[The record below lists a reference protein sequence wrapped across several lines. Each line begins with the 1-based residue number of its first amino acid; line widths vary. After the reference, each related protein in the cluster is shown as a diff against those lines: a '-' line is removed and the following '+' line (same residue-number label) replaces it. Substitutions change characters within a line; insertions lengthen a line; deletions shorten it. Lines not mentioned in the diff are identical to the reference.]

1 MIYAISGLICH
12 QMPERSIFI
21 GGAQLPL
28 CARCTGI
35 YGSIFIFFLYFLL
48 RKRFRADYPPKTGLL
63 IFTVCCLAPFMY
75 DGGSAYMGFHATN
88 NLTRILTGA
97 FAGLPLSFLI
107 IFLLNLKTFMSGG
120 KHEPIIKNAIDILPL
135 IICIL
140 FSYAVY
146 RGSLPWI
153 IPAVVS
159 FLGLVSFFGLLI
171 FILGRAVYGKITKR
185 KLKNLNGE

>member
-1 MIYAISGLICH
+1 MIYEIAGIICH
-12 QMPERSIFI
+12 QLPERSIFI
-21 GGAQLPL
+21 GGARLPL

-48 RKRFRADYPPKTGLL
+48 RKRFKADCPPKLPLL

-75 DGGSAYMGFHATN
+75 DGGSAYIGIHTAT
-88 NLTRILTGA
+88 NLTRIITGA

-107 IFLLNLKTFMSGG
+107 IFLLNLKKFMSGG
-120 KHEPIIKNAIDILPL
+120 KHEPIIKSFTDLLPL
-135 IICIL
+135 ALCIV

-153 IPAVVS
+153 IPAVMS
-159 FLGLVSFFGLLI
+159 FLGLISFFGLLI
-171 FILGRAVYGKITKR
+171 FVLGRALYGKITKR
-185 KLKNLNGE
+185 

>member
-1 MIYAISGLICH
+1 MIYEISGLICH
-12 QMPERSIFI
+12 QLPERSIFI

-48 RKRFRADYPPKTGLL
+48 RKRFRADYPPRLPLL

-75 DGGSAYMGFHATN
+75 DGGSAYMGIHATN

-107 IFLLNLKTFMSGG
+107 ILLFNIKTLMSGG
-120 KHEPIIKNAIDILPL
+120 KHEPIIKNVIDLLPL
-135 IICIL
+135 VLCII

-146 RGSLPWI
+146 REVLPWI
-153 IPAVVS
+153 IPAAVS
-159 FLGLVSFFGLLI
+159 FLGLISFFGLLI
-171 FILGRAVYGKITKR
+171 FILGRAVYGKIRKR
-185 KLKNLNGE
+185 KIKDLDGE